1 MIRVLVVDDHVALR
15 DGLCEALEA
24 ADDIEI
30 VGVAHHGF
38 AARRL
43 AADVHPDVVLM
54 DLRMPI
60 ADGVTGTREVMEA
73 VPWTRVVVLTALC
86 DTERITEALRA
97 GATGFLLKDCS
108 VPELLHAIRAQA
120 AGALPAR
127 EARRAALHSV
137 ERLRSHRALR
147 S

>member
-1 MIRVLVVDDHVALR
+1 MIRVLVVDDHDALR
-15 DGLCEALEA
+15 DGLCEALA
-24 ADDIEI
+24 SASDIEV

-43 AADVHPDVVLM
+43 AADLHPDVVIM

-60 ADGVTGTREVMEA
+60 ADGVTGTREVIDA
-73 VPWTRVVVLTALC
+73 VPWTRIVVLTALC
-86 DTERITEALRA
+86 DTERISEALRA

-108 VPELLHAIRAQA
+108 VPELLQTIRAQA
-120 AGALPAR
+120 AGVLPAR

-137 ERLRSHRALR
+137 ERLRSHRVLG